1 MRMESRLR
9 IGICCFPSVGGSG
22 ILATSL
28 GINLARRG
36 HEVHFFSYDRPVR
49 LPTDEAGITFHPVQM
64 HGYGIFNL
72 SDYTL
77 PLAVRMAAVCRSNRL
92 DILHAHYA
100 VPHATAAVLARE
112 FLPDDL
118 KPKVVATLHG
128 TDTMLL
134 GRDPA
139 YKPVIRHALVHSDA
153 ITTVSQ
159 FLKEETSRL
168 IEPGHDIS
176 VVPNFFSPGTPSRS
190 RMDVRHELGMKEG
203 EALLIHVSNLRR
215 VKRIDLLMDVVSRI
229 HPRESFKLLVV
240 AGGDTQPLLADIER
254 LKLQDN
260 VIILENVTS
269 VEDYFAAADLGL
281 ITSEYESFC
290 LSILEG
296 MTFGCP
302 TVSTAAGGIPEV
314 IEDGET
320 GVLRPFGDAQGLA
333 HAVERLIAD
342 PRERRRLGDNA
353 RNRAASRFSA
363 QQIVPTYLSVYRAAL
378 SLEVS

>member
-1 MRMESRLR
+1 MDSRLR
-9 IGICCFPSVGGSG
+9 IGISCFPSVGGSG

-28 GINLARRG
+28 GIDLARRG

-49 LPTDEAGITFHPVQM
+49 LPNDEPGITFHPVQM

-118 KPKVVATLHG
+118 KPRVVATLHG
-128 TDTMLL
+128 TDTLLL

-159 FLKEETSRL
+159 FLKEETARL

-176 VVPNFFSPGTPSRS
+176 VVPNFFVPGIPARS
-190 RMDVRHELGMKEG
+190 RMEVRRKLGLKDS
-203 EALLIHVSNLRR
+203 EALVIHVSNLRP
-215 VKRIDLLMDVVSRI
+215 VKRIDLLLEVASRI
-229 HPRESFKLLVV
+229 RPRESFRLLVV
-240 AGGDTQPLLADIER
+240 AGGDTKLLLSEVGR
-254 LKLQDN
+254 LSLQDR
-260 VIILENVTS
+260 VIVLENVTS

-314 IEDGET
+314 IEDGVT

-333 HAVERLIAD
+333 TAVERLIGD
-342 PRERRRLGDNA
+342 PGERRRLGDA
-353 RNRAASRFSA
+353 AKIRATARFSA
-363 QQIVPTYLSVYRAAL
+363 DQIVTAYLSVYREAMA
-378 SLEVS
+378 SPIS

>member
-1 MRMESRLR
+1 MESTLR
-9 IGICCFPSVGGSG
+9 IGISCFPSVGGSG

-28 GINLARRG
+28 GIDLARRG
-36 HEVHFFSYDRPVR
+36 HEVHLFSYDRPVR
-49 LPTDEAGITFHPVQM
+49 LPADEPGIMFHPVQM

-77 PLAVRMAAVCRSNRL
+77 PLAVRMAAVCRANRL

-118 KPKVVATLHG
+118 KPRVIATLHG

-134 GRDPA
+134 GREQS

-153 ITTVSQ
+153 ITTVSR
-159 FLKEETSRL
+159 FLKEETARL

-176 VVPNFFSPGTPSRS
+176 VVPNFYSPGVPRRS
-190 RMDVRHELGMKEG
+190 RMEVRRELELTDS
-203 EALLIHVSNLRR
+203 EALVIHVSNLRP
-215 VKRIDLLMDVVSRI
+215 VKRIDLLLDVASRI
-229 HPRESFKLLVV
+229 RPRESFKLLVV
-240 AGGDTQPLLADIER
+240 AGGDIKALLADVAR
-254 LKLQDN
+254 LKLHDR
-260 VIILENVTS
+260 VIIRENVTA

-314 IEDGET
+314 VEDGVT
-320 GVLRPFGDAQGLA
+320 GLLRPFGDAQGLA

-342 PRERRRLGDNA
+342 PAERRRLGDNA
-353 RNRAASRFSA
+353 RMRAAAKFSA
-363 QQIVPTYLSVYRAAL
+363 EQIVPAYLSVYREAMHPEG
-378 SLEVS
+378 S